1 MRIERIDI
9 NNQSIFSEAVNESKE
24 PLSFNEAIS
33 SKGMNGQS
41 DMMYY
46 LKLQIEMMRE
56 SREYQAISNVLKAKH
71 DAATNAIRNM
81 R

>member
-24 PLSFNEAIS
+24 PLSFNETIS

>member
-9 NNQSIFSEAVNESKE
+9 NNQSIFSEAENESKE
-24 PLSFNEAIS
+24 LLSFNETIS
-33 SKGMNGQS
+33 SKGINGQS

>member
-9 NNQSIFSEAVNESKE
+9 NNQSIFSEAENESKE
-24 PLSFNEAIS
+24 PLSFNETIS

>member
-1 MRIERIDI
+1 MRIERIDM
-9 NNQSIFSEAVNESKE
+9 NNQSIFSEAENESKE
-24 PLSFNEAIS
+24 LLSFNETIS
-33 SKGMNGQS
+33 SKGINGQS